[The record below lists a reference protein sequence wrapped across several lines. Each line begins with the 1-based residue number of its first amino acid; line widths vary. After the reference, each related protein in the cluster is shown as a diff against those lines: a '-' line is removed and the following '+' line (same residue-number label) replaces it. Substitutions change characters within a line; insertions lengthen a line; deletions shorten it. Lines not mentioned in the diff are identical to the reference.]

1 MLVLALVVIV
11 VVRGKGMDEA
21 DMLGGGRV
29 QVVLRVLWST

>member
-21 DMLGGGRV
+21 DMLGGGQV
-29 QVVLRVLWST
+29 QVVLRVLWPT